1 MITEISSDFMLSN
14 NELLLWTSHLMLSLE
29 EKQLKT
35 PFKFKNEL
43 ITGAVAVKRLLNN
56 GQLELI
62 RAHLSAF
69 KKDELNLDH

>member
-1 MITEISSDFMLSN
+1 
-14 NELLLWTSHLMLSLE
+14 MLSLE

-35 PFKFKNEL
+35 PFKFRNEL
-43 ITGAVAVKRLLNN
+43 ITAAVAVKRLLNN

-69 KKDELNLDH
+69 KKDELNLDY

>member
-14 NELLLWTSHLMLSLE
+14 NELLLWTSYLMLSLE
-29 EKQLKT
+29 ENQFKT
-35 PFKFKNEL
+35 PFKFRNEL
-43 ITGAVAVKRLLNN
+43 ITGAMAVKRLLNN

-62 RAHLSAF
+62 KAHLSAF